1 MSQQQG
7 ALSPGSSTLSQ
18 AVIKYSARNHKVGW
32 GFSDLLRSNFSK
44 VKIIE
49 DFDLSSQFQTKTN
62 IEKKGFPDIWIACFF
77 IFSGH
82 LYPIWENQTC
92 LLRVQRFCSIS
103 PYPCSPGWGA
113 VPIPARHSPAT
124 PEENPSP
131 WGSLRPFY
139 MVPATAWRKLSG
151 RGRETLYPAAYCTV
165 KYELAN
171 TGLAPTTQLVI
182 AGLQKDARISIPIHG
197 AKLS

>member
-82 LYPIWENQTC
+82 LYPI
-92 LLRVQRFCSIS
+92 
-103 PYPCSPGWGA
+103 
-113 VPIPARHSPAT
+113 
-124 PEENPSP
+124 
-131 WGSLRPFY
+131 
-139 MVPATAWRKLSG
+139 
-151 RGRETLYPAAYCTV
+151 
-165 KYELAN
+165 
-171 TGLAPTTQLVI
+171 
-182 AGLQKDARISIPIHG
+182 
-197 AKLS
+197 